1 MKDILAILKKR
12 KPQYSLCTVFTV
24 FFSNYSHKKAGSYAQ
39 KPLTM
44 HYTL

>member
-1 MKDILAILKKR
+1 MPGYLYKYTNYIRKK
-12 KPQYSLCTVFTV
+12 T
-24 FFSNYSHKKAGSYAQ
+24 GSYAQ

>member
-1 MKDILAILKKR
+1 MRQDVQNER
-12 KPQYSLCTVFTV
+12 N
-24 FFSNYSHKKAGSYAQ
+24 NYSRKKTGSYAQ